1 VIDMRGKVDVPLSDD
16 EFDALA
22 ERGLDL
28 DRVFGVLHAV
38 LVAPGMISPSRWLPL
53 AFGEVSPDPTSLER
67 VLRLYNEVA
76 NALQDG
82 EGYLPTP
89 DDEAGCVA
97 FADGYAA
104 AAALD
109 RHWIDDADRWTFASP
124 IAFLGGR
131 HDLVPPSQR
140 AEFDAHPERRQV
152 LLRDLGGLVM
162 AAYESFAKDRVAT
175 AQAASQGRTASPRVG
190 RNDLC
195 PCGSGKKYKRCC
207 IDGPA
212 ATAKPVTN

>member
-1 VIDMRGKVDVPLSDD
+1 MRSDVNVPLSDD

-38 LVAPGMISPSRWLPL
+38 LIAPGMIAPSQWLPL
-53 AFGEVSPDPTSLER
+53 AFAEVPPEPTSIER

-76 NALQDG
+76 NALQNG
-82 EGYLPTP
+82 EGFLPTP
-89 DDEAGCVA
+89 DDEPACVA
-97 FADGYAA
+97 FADGYAS

-109 RHWIDDADRWTFASP
+109 GQWTGNADRWTFASP
-124 IAFLGGR
+124 IGFLGGR
-131 HDLVPPSQR
+131 RDLVPQAQL
-140 AEFDAHPERRQV
+140 AELDAHPERRQV
-152 LLRDLGGLVM
+152 ILRDLGGLVM
-162 AAYESFAKDRVAT
+162 AAYKSFANDRVVT
-175 AQAASQGRTASPRVG
+175 AQAASQPRTAPPRVG

-207 IDGPA
+207 IDRPA
-212 ATAKPVTN
+212 

>member
-1 VIDMRGKVDVPLSDD
+1 MRSDVDLPLSD
-16 EFDALA
+16 EVFDALA

-38 LVAPGMISPSRWLPL
+38 LIAPGMIAPSQWLPL
-53 AFGEVSPDPTSLER
+53 AFGEVPPDPPSIER

-76 NALQDG
+76 NALRDG
-82 EGYLPTP
+82 EGFVPTS
-89 DDEAGCVA
+89 DDEPACVA

-109 RHWIDDADRWTFASP
+109 RQWTGDADRWTFATAL
-124 IAFLGGR
+124 AFLGGR
-131 HDLVPPSQR
+131 RDLVPPAQL
-140 AEFDAHPERRQV
+140 AELDAHPERRQV
-152 LLRDLGGLVM
+152 ILRDLGGLVM
-162 AAYESFAKDRVAT
+162 AAYKSFAKDRVAT
-175 AQAASQGRTASPRVG
+175 AQAASQPRTAPPRVG

-207 IDGPA
+207 IDGLA
-212 ATAKPVTN
+212 

>member
-1 VIDMRGKVDVPLSDD
+1 MNAMRNNVDVPLSDE

-38 LVAPGMISPSRWLPL
+38 LIAPGIIAPSQWLPL
-53 AFGEVSPDPTSLER
+53 AFAEVPPDPTSIER

-76 NALQDG
+76 NALQNG
-82 EGYLPTP
+82 EGFLPTP
-89 DDEAGCVA
+89 DDELACVA

-109 RHWIDDADRWTFASP
+109 RQWTGNADRWTFATP
-124 IAFLGGR
+124 LAFLGGR
-131 HDLVPPSQR
+131 RDLVPPSQL
-140 AEFDAHPERRQV
+140 AELDANPERRPV
-152 LLRDLGGLVM
+152 ILRDLGGLVM
-162 AAYESFAKDRVAT
+162 AAYKSFAKDRVAT
-175 AQAASQGRTASPRVG
+175 AQAVSQPRTASPRVG

-207 IDGPA
+207 IDRSA
-212 ATAKPVTN
+212 

>member
-1 VIDMRGKVDVPLSDD
+1 MRSNVDVPLSDD

-38 LVAPGMISPSRWLPL
+38 LIAPGMIAPSQWLPL
-53 AFGEVSPDPTSLER
+53 AFGEVPPEPTSIER

-76 NALQDG
+76 NALHDG
-82 EGYLPTP
+82 EGFLPTP
-89 DDEAGCVA
+89 DDEPACVA

-109 RHWIDDADRWTFASP
+109 RQWTGNADRWTFATP
-124 IAFLGGR
+124 LALLGGR
-131 HDLVPPSQR
+131 RDLVPSSQL
-140 AEFDAHPERRQV
+140 AELDANPERRAV
-152 LLRDLGGLVM
+152 ILRDLGGLVM
-162 AAYESFAKDRVAT
+162 AAYKSFAKDRVAT
-175 AQAASQGRTASPRVG
+175 AQAASQPRTASPRVG

-207 IDGPA
+207 IDRSA
-212 ATAKPVTN
+212 